1 MLSRN
6 FRHAL
11 LMAAAVIWLAPV
23 IVLALVAVRDI
34 SDFARY
40 GALALPHTFRL
51 ANFTDAWTQGVS
63 TYLFNSV
70 LITLVK
76 VPAGVLVESMAA
88 FALVFLPLPSR
99 GWVLGFFITG
109 MIVPIQMTLVPL
121 TLLMKNLGLI
131 DTRAGLFL
139 MYMGFGIPFG
149 ILVMRGFFRR
159 IPKDIVEAALIDGC
173 SWLAIYAR
181 VIMPLA
187 LPAIASLLILDG
199 IATWN
204 EFILAQIFLHSDSV
218 RTLPLGLIHF
228 SSEYAIEYD
237 KIAAAVLIGVTPIM
251 VVYIFFQRYFVQ
263 GLAGAV
269 K

>member
-1 MLSRN
+1 MFPRAV
-6 FRHAL
+6 RHGL
-11 LMAAAVIWLAPV
+11 LIAAAVVWLAPV

-40 GALALPHTFRL
+40 GALALPHTLRW
-51 ANFTDAWTQGVS
+51 ANFTDAWNLGVS
-63 TYLFNSV
+63 TYLFNS
-70 LITLVK
+70 LLMTAIK
-76 VPAGVLVESMAA
+76 VPTGVLVESLAA

-99 GWVLGFFITG
+99 GWLLGFFVTG

-121 TLLMKNLGLI
+121 TVLMKNLGLI
-131 DTRAGLFL
+131 DTRFGLFL

-159 IPKDIVEAALIDGC
+159 IPKDVIEAALIDGC
-173 SWLAIYAR
+173 SWLTIYAR

-187 LPAIASLLILDG
+187 LPAVASLLILDG

-204 EFILAQIFLHSDSV
+204 EFILAQIFLHSDEV

-228 SSEYAIEYD
+228 SSEYAIQYD
-237 KIAAAVLIGVTPIM
+237 QIAAAVLIGITPIM
-251 VVYIFFQRYFVQ
+251 LVYMFFQRYFVQ

>member
-1 MLSRN
+1 MLRHLS
-6 FRHAL
+6 RHAL
-11 LMAAAVIWLAPV
+11 LLAAALVWLAPV
-23 IVLALVAVRDI
+23 IVLVLVALRDI

-40 GALALPHTFRL
+40 GALALPHAIRW
-51 ANFTDAWTQGVS
+51 ANFSDAWTRGVS

-70 LITLVK
+70 LITAIK

-88 FALVFLPLPSR
+88 FALVFLPLPRRSL
-99 GWVLGFFITG
+99 VLGFFITG

-121 TLLMKNLGLI
+121 TILMKNLDLI
-131 DTRAGLFL
+131 DTRLGLFL

-173 SWLAIYAR
+173 SWFAIYAR

-187 LPAIASLLILDG
+187 LPAVASLLILDG

-204 EFILAQIFLHSDSV
+204 EFILAQIFLHSDEV

-237 KIAAAVLIGVTPIM
+237 QIAAAVLIGIVPIM
-251 VVYIFFQRYFVQ
+251 LVYMFFQRYFVQ

>member
-1 MLSRN
+1 MRPL
-6 FRHAL
+6 F
-11 LMAAAVIWLAPV
+11 WLAPV
-23 IVLALVAVRDI
+23 IVLVLVAVRDI

-40 GALALPHTFRL
+40 GALALPHTLRWE
-51 ANFTDAWTQGVS
+51 NFSDAWQQGVS
-63 TYLFNSV
+63 TYLLNSV
-70 LITLVK
+70 LMTAVK

-88 FALVFLPLPSR
+88 FALVFLPLPRRSLL
-99 GWVLGFFITG
+99 LGFFIIG

-121 TLLMKNLGLI
+121 TVLMKNLGLI
-131 DTRAGLFL
+131 DTRLGLFL

-159 IPKDIVEAALIDGC
+159 IPRDVVEAALIDGC
-173 SWLAIYAR
+173 SWFTIYAR

-187 LPAIASLLILDG
+187 LPAVASLLILDG

-204 EFILAQIFLHSDSV
+204 EFILAQIFLHSEEV

-228 SSEYAIEYD
+228 SSEYAIQYD
-237 KIAAAVLIGVTPIM
+237 QIAAAVLIGITPIM
-251 VVYIFFQRYFVQ
+251 IVYMFFQRYFVQ